1 MHIMN
6 RGLLSSPSSCIRK
19 SVEAVGEEEGK
30 DSEVTKMKGEE
41 SMNKCVPSTLC
52 CAWES

>member
-6 RGLLSSPSSCIRK
+6 RGLLSSLSSCIRS
-19 SVEAVGEEEGK
+19 SVVAIGEEEAK
-30 DSEVTKMKGEE
+30 ESEVTKMKGEE
-41 SMNKCVPSTLC
+41 SMNKCVPSTDH